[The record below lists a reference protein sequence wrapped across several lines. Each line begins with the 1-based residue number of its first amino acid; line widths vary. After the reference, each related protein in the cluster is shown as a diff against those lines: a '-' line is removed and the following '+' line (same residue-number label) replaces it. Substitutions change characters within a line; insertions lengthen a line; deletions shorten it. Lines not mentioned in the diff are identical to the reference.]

1 MLTGVDIRVVYTPS
15 RFAVARLLLRITV
28 SQFNFEP
35 VEVEVV
41 GSCDPNAIRQRHL
54 QRLTREAARGIAAAE
69 VAAGLDVVSSISE
82 AGGMGASVLVSPPDK
97 ALVAAVGGQV
107 TGGGAGH
114 GDAVTR
120 VQTLQLKAQVAGQ
133 EVAVKLPEQRPPPE
147 EFAKDGFRVPPNLST
162 QIAVNRL
169 LLQEQGKIPIQEL
182 RLVIAKQNEEAAR
195 QQAKLEADAKAT
207 LSVQERLREAMAA
220 RASEVRPTRAR
231 PHPASSTPST
241 PSAPGLFSEHTLIPT
256 CLRLTWPSPP
266 LALPT
271 TLPPCP

>member
-35 VEVEVV
+35 VEVEIV

-54 QRLTREAARGIAAAE
+54 QRLTREAAWGIAASE
-69 VAAGLDVVSSISE
+69 VPAGLDVVSSIE

-97 ALVAAVGGQV
+97 ALVAAVATT
-107 TGGGAGH
+107 TGGGAGN
-114 GDAVTR
+114 GDAVTKAL
-120 VQTLQLKAQVAGQ
+120 TLQLKALVAGQ
-133 EVAVKLPEQRPPPE
+133 EVSCKLPEQRPPPE
-147 EFAKDGFRVPPNLST
+147 EFAKDGFRVPPDLST

-195 QQAKLEADAKAT
+195 QQAQLEADAKAT
-207 LSVQERLREAMAA
+207 LSVGERLREAMAA
-220 RASEVRPTRAR
+220 RASEVRRTRDR
-231 PHPASSTPST
+231 PHPRLLNPVPPLPHPASPQSPLLS
-241 PSAPGLFSEHTLIPT
+241 PT
-256 CLRLTWPSPP
+256 CLSLTCPSPP

>member
-82 AGGMGASVLVSPPDK
+82 AGGMGASVLVSPPDN

-120 VQTLQLKAQVAGQ
+120 AQTLQLKALVAGQ
-133 EVAVKLPEQRPPPE
+133 EVSVKLPEQRPPPE

-231 PHPASSTPST
+231 PHARLLNPFP
-241 PSAPGLFSEHTLIPT
+241 PFRPRPL
-256 CLRLTWPSPP
+256 LR
-266 LALPT
+266 AHF
-271 TLPPCP
+271 

>member
-35 VEVEVV
+35 VEVEIV
-41 GSCDPNAIRQRHL
+41 GSCDPNAIRERHL
-54 QRLTREAARGIAAAE
+54 QRLTREAARRIAAPE
-69 VAAGLDVVSSISE
+69 VSAGLDIVSSISE

-97 ALVAAVGGQV
+97 ALVAAVATT
-107 TGGGAGH
+107 TGGGAGN
-114 GDAVTR
+114 GDAVTKAL
-120 VQTLQLKAQVAGQ
+120 TLQLKAQVAGQ
-133 EVAVKLPEQRPPPE
+133 EVSCKLPVHRPPPE

-207 LSVQERLREAMAA
+207 LTVQERLREAMAA
-220 RASEVRPTRAR
+220 RASEVRRTRDR
-231 PHPASSTPST
+231 PHPR
-241 PSAPGLFSEHTLIPT
+241 
-256 CLRLTWPSPP
+256 RLNPFPP
-266 LALPT
+266 LPHTASPQSTFLSPT
-271 TLPPCP
+271 FP

>member
-69 VAAGLDVVSSISE
+69 VGAGLDVVSSISE

-120 VQTLQLKAQVAGQ
+120 AQTLQLKAQVAGQ
-133 EVAVKLPEQRPPPE
+133 EVSVKLPEQRPPPE

-207 LSVQERLREAMAA
+207 LTVQERLREAMAA
-220 RASEVRPTRAR
+220 RASEVRPTRDR
-231 PHPASSTPST
+231 PHPRLLNPFPPLPPPASSQST
-241 PSAPGLFSEHTLIPT
+241 L
-256 CLRLTWPSPP
+256 
-266 LALPT
+266 
-271 TLPPCP
+271 